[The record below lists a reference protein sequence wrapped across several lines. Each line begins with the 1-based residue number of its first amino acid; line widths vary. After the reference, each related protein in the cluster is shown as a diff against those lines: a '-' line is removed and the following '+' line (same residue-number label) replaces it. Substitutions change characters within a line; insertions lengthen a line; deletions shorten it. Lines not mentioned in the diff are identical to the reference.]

1 MQPTF
6 DLERYLDNSQ
16 KVETRDV
23 DFSRVRDYPVTKEEI
38 RCLEYMMDVEAHT
51 VMYFK
56 NLLRTCAVRDP
67 EVVAFMSCWAYEE
80 FFHGR
85 AIRQFLQ
92 AAGVAIDAS
101 RADHIRRHRSLRERI
116 EESGAA
122 LICHV
127 VRDFQAVYLA
137 WGAIQ
142 ELSAL
147 EAYSILANRTQNPI
161 LRELLQRI
169 VKDERR
175 HFSFYFNKARP
186 HLQSRPAQILTG
198 AILRRF
204 WTPVGDGV
212 KDDAEVRWTMQFI
225 FGDEEGLEI
234 ARRIDV
240 CISRLPGL
248 HWFNLL
254 TEMRDAAVAGA

>member
-1 MQPTF
+1 MEPSF

-16 KVETRDV
+16 KVETRDL
-23 DFSRVRDYPVTKEEI
+23 DFSRVRDYPLTAEEV
-38 RCLEYMMDVEAHT
+38 RCLSYMMDVEAHT

-56 NLLRTCAVRDP
+56 SLLRTCAARDP
-67 EVVAFMSCWAYEE
+67 EVLAFMSCWAYEE

-85 AIRQFLQ
+85 AIRQFLE
-92 AAGVAIDAS
+92 AGGVTID
-101 RADHIRRHRSLRERI
+101 RTRPDQVRRERSWRERL

-122 LICHV
+122 MLCHI

-147 EAYSILANRTQNPI
+147 EAYSVVARRTQNPI
-161 LRELLQRI
+161 LRELLHRI

-186 HLQSRPAQILTG
+186 HLQSRPAQIAT
-198 AILRRF
+198 AIVLRRF
-204 WTPVGDGV
+204 WTPVGDGI

-225 FGDEEGLEI
+225 FGDREGLEI
-234 ARRIDV
+234 VQRIDAS
-240 CISRLPGL
+240 ISRLPGMG
-248 HWFNLL
+248 WFNLL
-254 TEMRDAAVAGA
+254 SQMREEAVAGV

>member
-1 MQPTF
+1 MQSTF
-6 DLERYLDNSQ
+6 DLERYLNNSQ
-16 KVETRDV
+16 KVETRDL
-23 DFSRVRDYPVTKEEI
+23 DFSRVRDYPITQEEI
-38 RCLEYMMDVEAHT
+38 RCLAYMMDVEAHT

-56 NLLRTCAVRDP
+56 SLLRTCAAKDP

-85 AIRQFLQ
+85 AIRQFLE
-92 AAGVAIDAS
+92 AAGVRIDAT
-101 RADHIRRHRSLRERI
+101 RAEHVRRHRSWRERI
-116 EESGAA
+116 EESAAA
-122 LICHV
+122 LLCNF

-147 EAYSILANRTQNPI
+147 EAYSILARRTQNPI

-186 HLQSRPAQILTG
+186 HLRSRPAQIAT
-198 AILRRF
+198 AVILRRF
-204 WTPVGDGV
+204 WTPVGDGI

-225 FGDEEGLEI
+225 FGDSEGMEI
-234 ARRIDV
+234 ARRVDA
-240 CISRLPGL
+240 CISRLPGMD
-248 HWFNLL
+248 WFNLL
-254 TEMRDAAVAGA
+254 SRMRAEAIAEG

>member
-16 KVETRDV
+16 KVETRDL

-147 EAYSILANRTQNPI
+147 EAYSILGNRTQNPI

-234 ARRIDV
+234 ARRIDA